1 MEMLMV
7 VAMYMGLSLWF
18 VASGIVDLAR
28 KGPGRDL
35 AAAVAIVVMGGLIP
49 VMKLVIGQIPR
60 ISNDMS
66 VLLAPAAI
74 LATFGAVFAIGWFS
88 GKLVER
94 PLLRSWERRRA
105 AAEAG

>member
-1 MEMLMV
+1 MEILVV

-18 VASGIVDLAR
+18 VVSGIVDLVR

-35 AAAVAIVVMGGLIP
+35 AAAVSVVAMGGLIP
-49 VMKLVIGQIPR
+49 VMKLVIGQIPS
-60 ISNDMS
+60 IPNEVS
-66 VLLAPAAI
+66 VFLAPMAI
-74 LATFGAVFAIGWFS
+74 LATFGAVFAIGWGA

-105 AAEAG
+105 AEPV